1 MFAPQDKRPRILIAD
16 DDAQIRDVLHELLG
30 ESYECAEV
38 CSAEEALAVV
48 GREEFDLVLSDIMM
62 GGITGLEMVP
72 QVLAQAP
79 DTVVIMISGEQNIE
93 SAIQALRAGAFDY
106 ITKPFDLRHV
116 EAAVERALEH
126 RALRRSK
133 RYYENFLE
141 EIVRERTDELH
152 KSNQTLSALIEASPL
167 AIFVLDAGGL
177 VTLWNPAARRMFG
190 WDEREVLGRPFPRGE
205 GGPDDARDT
214 GFEDAL
220 AGKLV
225 SGYETRRRRRDGS
238 AVDVNVWTT
247 ALRDQRSEVS
257 GAMVVVADVTERKA
271 AEARINYLAHHDT
284 LTGLPNRVSFEDRL
298 AESAAHAARL
308 CVMFLS
314 LDRFKKFNDTLGHTI
329 GDQLLKRAA
338 ERLTAAARD
347 GDTVARFGSDEFA
360 FLLTRIGGAD
370 DAARAAGEFQR
381 ALDPVF
387 VVEGHELYVT
397 ASIGISVFP
406 EDGADAQDLLKSAGS
421 ALYRAKQ
428 SGGNNY
434 QFYTADMNERAL
446 HRLALENKLRWAIE
460 RGEFR
465 VHYQPQVSIGTGR
478 VIGVEALVRWQ
489 HPELGLV
496 SPAEFIPLA
505 EDTGLISPIG
515 EWVLR
520 TACAQARRWRD
531 AGFDALRV
539 GVNLSPRQFQ
549 QPDLVPM
556 VERLLVETGFDA
568 ASLELEVTESSVM
581 KNAAA
586 SIRTLGELK
595 AMGIK
600 IAVDD
605 FGSGYSSLS
614 YLKSLPIDVLKIDQ
628 SFVRDMTADP
638 KDAAIVM
645 AIIQLAHSLQLEVK
659 AEGVETEEQLRFLSL
674 LRCDA
679 MQGYLFCRPLPA
691 DAFEQLLA
699 EGRTLGSPHAPQP
712 AKAS

>member
-1 MFAPQDKRPRILIAD
+1 M
-16 DDAQIRDVLHELLG
+16 
-30 ESYECAEV
+30 
-38 CSAEEALAVV
+38 
-48 GREEFDLVLSDIMM
+48 
-62 GGITGLEMVP
+62 
-72 QVLAQAP
+72 
-79 DTVVIMISGEQNIE
+79 
-93 SAIQALRAGAFDY
+93 
-106 ITKPFDLRHV
+106 
-116 EAAVERALEH
+116 
-126 RALRRSK
+126 
-133 RYYENFLE
+133 
-141 EIVRERTDELH
+141 
-152 KSNQTLSALIEASPL
+152 
-167 AIFVLDAGGL
+167 
-177 VTLWNPAARRMFG
+177 
-190 WDEREVLGRPFPRGE
+190 
-205 GGPDDARDT
+205 
-214 GFEDAL
+214 
-220 AGKLV
+220 
-225 SGYETRRRRRDGS
+225 
-238 AVDVNVWTT
+238 
-247 ALRDQRSEVS
+247 
-257 GAMVVVADVTERKA
+257 
-271 AEARINYLAHHDT
+271 
-284 LTGLPNRVSFEDRL
+284 
-298 AESAAHAARL
+298 
-308 CVMFLS
+308 
-314 LDRFKKFNDTLGHTI
+314 
-329 GDQLLKRAA
+329 
-338 ERLTAAARD
+338 
-347 GDTVARFGSDEFA
+347 
-360 FLLTRIGGAD
+360 
-370 DAARAAGEFQR
+370 
-381 ALDPVF
+381 
-387 VVEGHELYVT
+387 
-397 ASIGISVFP
+397 
-406 EDGADAQDLLKSAGS
+406 LKSAGA

-465 VHYQPQVSIGTGR
+465 VHYQPQVSVGTGR
-478 VIGVEALVRWQ
+478 VIGMEALVRWQ

-515 EWVLR
+515 ELVLR

-531 AGFDALRV
+531 SGFDQLRL

-556 VERLLVETGFDA
+556 VERLLKETGLDA

-679 MQGYLFCRPLPA
+679 MQGYLFCKAVPA
-691 DAFEQLLA
+691 EAFEQLLA
-699 EGRTLGSPHAPQP
+699 EGRTLAAPGLAASQP
-712 AKAS
+712 AKAT